1 MSYKNLNDSQFIK
14 TSFYLNY
21 SSILSDQEI
30 QLKLKE
36 KGYELDFYN
45 HFEFQKFNHLFE
57 CFESKYIHILKF
69 GTKRVQD
76 LLKDAN
82 LLITDYSS
90 IYYDFFYMK
99 KPIIFFLPDQE
110 EFGEQQYGK
119 DFDDPADF
127 GIVALNDIEA
137 KKLILDALD
146 YDCPMDMKY
155 KKYSNEVFP
164 LADSYNCERIF
175 NAINQLK

>member
-1 MSYKNLNDSQFIK
+1 MPTWRMSYKNLNDSQFIK

-36 KGYELDFYN
+36 KGYRCFDLY

-99 KPIIFFLPDQE
+99 SLSFFFCRIRRSL
-110 EFGEQQYGK
+110 GSNNMGR
-119 DFDDPADF
+119 
-127 GIVALNDIEA
+127 
-137 KKLILDALD
+137 IL
-146 YDCPMDMKY
+146 M
-155 KKYSNEVFP
+155 
-164 LADSYNCERIF
+164 I
-175 NAINQLK
+175 QLTLELLL